1 MLWTLAA
8 FIAVLLLFAI
18 SKRKLGETAI
28 RERLRGRVVVV
39 TGASSGLGRAL
50 ARACY
55 NAGCVIIAAARN
67 ETALAELS
75 KELDGNVHVFPLD
88 VSDFEGVELRAK
100 ALLNS
105 HGHVDVLINNAGVSS
120 RSSVLETSL
129 DVDQNIMNVNYFGA
143 VALTRALLPSMIQKG
158 KGHVVAISSVQGKLA
173 LPFRSSYSA
182 AKHAMQAFF
191 TSLRAEVSHLGID
204 VTVVSPGYI
213 KTSLSANALRGD
225 GSKHKTTDPTTENG
239 MSPERVA
246 SEILEAIASK
256 KPELTV
262 SDVTAKMGIYIQT
275 LAPAIM
281 RKLMARR
288 AQKHER
294 DHSKTS

>member
-39 TGASSGLGRAL
+39 TGASSGLGRGKERKRSVRSLSSIVSLAL

-143 VALTRALLPSMIQKG
+143 VALTRG
-158 KGHVVAISSVQGKLA
+158 KTNK
-173 LPFRSSYSA
+173 
-182 AKHAMQAFF
+182 K
-191 TSLRAEVSHLGID
+191 
-204 VTVVSPGYI
+204 
-213 KTSLSANALRGD
+213 
-225 GSKHKTTDPTTENG
+225 
-239 MSPERVA
+239 ERN
-246 SEILEAIASK
+246 L
-256 KPELTV
+256 
-262 SDVTAKMGIYIQT
+262 YN
-275 LAPAIM
+275 
-281 RKLMARR
+281 
-288 AQKHER
+288 
-294 DHSKTS
+294 